1 MSLVTSILVP
11 VDIFLVSF
19 MKNSD
24 GKEEPAMSVS
34 SNLYNITG
42 SWKPWA
48 ENPDVRESLK
58 NSIL

>member
-24 GKEEPAMSVS
+24 GKKYISKLP
-34 SNLYNITG
+34 NLNLPY
-42 SWKPWA
+42 
-48 ENPDVRESLK
+48 
-58 NSIL
+58 